1 MNMTYASD
9 FPRPVGASVLD
20 DAGTSRTSQRQSHPT
35 IGYVL
40 FAFGVLWVLAIAAAM
55 AAAPSVLLNCQ
66 VTVLGDTAMCLPST
80 PTELAG
86 LKVSAMP
93 IPTGLAGSGYDAF

>member
-1 MNMTYASD
+1 
-9 FPRPVGASVLD
+9 
-20 DAGTSRTSQRQSHPT
+20 
-35 IGYVL
+35 
-40 FAFGVLWVLAIAAAM
+40 M